1 MKAVFR
7 IAVLAALLAGMIIA
21 PAPARAAKSGQP
33 PLRIAFIPSENPEQL
48 IDNLRPAVRFLEKRL
63 GRKIKYFI
71 TLSYSSAVEALN
83 AEKADISFMSPLPY
97 ILANKQ
103 TGAVA
108 ILGEIYKGKSYY
120 QSKIFVRRDSGIKSL
135 ADLKGKSIAYV
146 DPISSSGFMYP
157 HDIFIR
163 TGLVKGGLTKPEG
176 GFFRRVYFAGGD
188 EQAIR
193 AVFGGFVD
201 AAGVS
206 EYSINLLKQKERD
219 ELVPLATSVRIP
231 SHGVVV
237 RKGLPPEVRRRFV
250 EAMLELNKPANR
262 KYLQYLYGTEGYIQ
276 VNHQTYKPVADM
288 ARKYGLLKK

>member
-1 MKAVFR
+1 MKTIFR
-7 IAVLAALLAGMIIA
+7 IAIMAALLAGMIIA
-21 PAPARAAKSGQP
+21 PAWAAKPGLP
-33 PLRIAFIPSENPEQL
+33 PLRIAFIPSENPGQL

-63 GRKIKYFI
+63 GRKIKYFVTI
-71 TLSYSSAVEALN
+71 SYSSAVEALN
-83 AEKADISFMSPLPY
+83 AKKADIAFMSPLPY
-97 ILANKQ
+97 ILANKH
-103 TGAVA
+103 TGAEA
-108 ILGEIYKGKSYY
+108 ILGEIYQGKSYY

-163 TGLVKGGLTKPEG
+163 TGLAKGGLANPEG

-262 KYLQYLYGTEGYIQ
+262 KYLRYLYGTEGYIQ
-276 VNHQTYKPVADM
+276 VNHQTYKSVADM
-288 ARKYGLLKK
+288 ARKYGFLKR

>member
-1 MKAVFR
+1 
-7 IAVLAALLAGMIIA
+7 MIIA

-48 IDNLRPAVRFLEKRL
+48 IDNLLPAVRFLEKRL

-103 TGAVA
+103 TGAEV
-108 ILGEIYKGKSYY
+108 ILGEIYQGKSYY

-163 TGLVKGGLTKPEG
+163 TGLAKGGLVKPEG

-219 ELVPLATSVRIP
+219 ELVPLATSERIP
-231 SHGVVV
+231 SHGVVA
-237 RKGLPPEVRRRFV
+237 RKSLPPEVRRRFV

-276 VNHQTYKPVADM
+276 VNHQTYKSVADM
-288 ARKYGLLKK
+288 ARKYGFLKR

>member
-1 MKAVFR
+1 MRFIGR
-7 IAVLAALLAGMIIA
+7 IVILTALVAGMIFVSV
-21 PAPARAAKSGQP
+21 PALAAKSGQT

-48 IDNLRPAVRFLEKRL
+48 IDNVRPAVRFLEKRL

-97 ILANKQ
+97 ILANNQ
-103 TGAVA
+103 TGAEA
-108 ILGEIYKGKSYY
+108 ILGEIYRGKSYY

-163 TGLVKGGLTKPEG
+163 TGLAKGGLANPEG

-262 KYLQYLYGTEGYIQ
+262 KYLRYLYGTEGYIQ
-276 VNHQTYKPVADM
+276 VNHQTYKSVADM
-288 ARKYGLLKK
+288 ARKYGFLKR